1 MIKSLKCNFYMV
13 HYLFSASKAIV
24 FFRFLLAILKGL
36 PRIIVNVLMPKLIL
50 DIFLSGRDLYKVFY
64 VIGWSLLAVILIE
77 GLSYY
82 YTNIY
87 VPIACNKVHIKMQLS
102 LFDKAKAIDMLLFDD
117 TDFCNRVLRTIPDA
131 EDRMFQS
138 LNILAE
144 GLERI
149 IQIALVAYIFFQIG
163 WIYIVLIGI
172 AVLFS
177 LLLNPIIVKKNRK
190 FHDESLTSDKKIGYY
205 SGLFH
210 SDKYAKD
217 IRLFSGLYDVLSY
230 HLHKAYKEKKS
241 NIKKYEVPRVLLS
254 LLQSSV
260 SGVFISEYLV
270 VLLLGYSIIVTQ
282 SASLSDFLPTY
293 NGTNTLLASLF
304 YLTGPFVQRLSSQLV
319 YVEQF
324 KRFLSQKPTITGGKL
339 KPDGASEIAMENV
352 SFSYSG
358 NKNNVLNSLNI
369 TLQPGKK
376 YAIVGENGAGKST
389 LIKLLLRLYGPASG
403 SISLAKIPV
412 EQYDLDQY
420 RSMFSTVFQ
429 ETLIVPTALGCNIS
443 MDECYDSDKAN
454 AALNKSGLDEIS
466 EKYELSH
473 QVLKDFDSNGIILSG
488 GQNQRLALSRAFYN
502 DAEIII
508 MDEPSAALDPYA
520 EYSLNMTLQRGGG
533 GKTIIFVSHRLT
545 TTKFADCIFYM
556 SNGKIMEQGSHEQL
570 LQKNG
575 YYANMWNTQAC
586 DYLM

>member
-1 MIKSLKCNFYMV
+1 MLYPHI
-13 HYLFSASKAIV
+13 
-24 FFRFLLAILKGL
+24 
-36 PRIIVNVLMPKLIL
+36 RIM
-50 DIFLSGRDLYKVFY
+50 R
-64 VIGWSLLAVILIE
+64 
-77 GLSYY
+77 
-82 YTNIY
+82 
-87 VPIACNKVHIKMQLS
+87 
-102 LFDKAKAIDMLLFDD
+102 
-117 TDFCNRVLRTIPDA
+117 
-131 EDRMFQS
+131 
-138 LNILAE
+138 
-144 GLERI
+144 
-149 IQIALVAYIFFQIG
+149 
-163 WIYIVLIGI
+163 
-172 AVLFS
+172 
-177 LLLNPIIVKKNRK
+177 LLL
-190 FHDESLTSDKKIGYY
+190 
-205 SGLFH
+205 
-210 SDKYAKD
+210 
-217 IRLFSGLYDVLSY
+217 
-230 HLHKAYKEKKS
+230 
-241 NIKKYEVPRVLLS
+241 
-254 LLQSSV
+254 LQC
-260 SGVFISEYLV
+260 
-270 VLLLGYSIIVTQ
+270 
-282 SASLSDFLPTY
+282 
-293 NGTNTLLASLF
+293 TLLASLF

-473 QVLKDFDSNGIILSG
+473 QVLKDFDSNGIIFSG

-575 YYANMWNTQAC
+575 YYANMWNTQAR

>member
-1 MIKSLKCNFYMV
+1 MV

-24 FFRFLLAILKGL
+24 FFRFILAILKGL

-64 VIGWSLLAVILIE
+64 VIGWSLLAVIIIE

-82 YTNIY
+82 YANIY

-177 LLLNPIIVKKNRK
+177 LLLNPLIVKKNRK
-190 FHDESLTSDKKIGYY
+190 FHDESLISDKKIGYY

-230 HLHKAYKEKKS
+230 HLHKAYEEKKS

-324 KRFLSQKPTITGGKL
+324 KRFLSQIPTITGGQL

-369 TLQPGKK
+369 MLHPGKK

-389 LIKLLLRLYGPASG
+389 LIKLLLRLYSPASG

-454 AALNKSGLDEIS
+454 AALNKSGLDKIS

-545 TTKFADCIFYM
+545 TTKFADCILYM

-575 YYANMWNTQAC
+575 YYANMWNTQAR